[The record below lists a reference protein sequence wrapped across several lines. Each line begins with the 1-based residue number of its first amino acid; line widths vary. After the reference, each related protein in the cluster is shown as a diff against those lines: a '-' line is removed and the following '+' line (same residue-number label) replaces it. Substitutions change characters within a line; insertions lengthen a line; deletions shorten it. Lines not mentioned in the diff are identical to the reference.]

1 MCCLDYNK
9 YVAKWSCNISCWQE
23 LLQVKKTIKV
33 LQRATLYYNIFGY
46 KILFWSKRLH
56 FEAKI
61 DNFLTYMLFNVLVLQ
76 KINFCMYT
84 NSLVNGD
91 SFYANFT
98 STTFQ
103 KIPIPH
109 LTRTKGSRLMRILLL
124 RISLMRFFK
133 TFQKY
138 LAYAFLGIFISLLR
152 FYTWLMRF

>member
-33 LQRATLYYNIFGY
+33 LQRATLYYNIFGS

-56 FEAKI
+56 FKAKI

-76 KINFCMYT
+76 KINFYMYT

-91 SFYANFT
+91 LFYTNFTNTTSHSSLSTYKGFSPYANFIT
-98 STTFQ
+98 ANFITAIFQ
-103 KIPIPH
+103 NFPKI
-109 LTRTKGSRLMRILLL
+109 LGLCTMK
-124 RISLMRFFK
+124 
-133 TFQKY
+133 QK
-138 LAYAFLGIFISLLR
+138 FLH
-152 FYTWLMRF
+152 